1 MCEEDFL
8 VQKLDLE
15 YKGELWE
22 GNRVYEGKDA
32 TYHFYEGKLK
42 HIKPKFE
49 EITSDGFQSLD
60 S

>member
-1 MCEEDFL
+1 MCDEDFL

-32 TYHFYEGKLK
+32 TYHFYEGKLQLIETDYAK
-42 HIKPKFE
+42 LTDFDE
-49 EITSDGFQSLD
+49 EK
-60 S
+60 

>member
-1 MCEEDFL
+1 

-22 GNRVYEGKDA
+22 GNRVYEGEDA
-32 TYHFYEGKLK
+32 TYHFYEGNLK
-42 HIKPKFE
+42 HIEPKFE
-49 EITSDGFQSLD
+49 EIISDGFQSLD